1 MNMCV
6 HVCVCLFVCVCVCG
20 GHIVVPLLLTAS
32 NLGRSWAYG
41 NMQKG
46 EYYVESITAFF
57 MWSNPSIAHFLAF
70 SILYARYEAQVSI
83 SSGPFVKI
91 TMKTRL
97 DTRPSVACSLA
108 GGSNAQKSLFL
119 QKCYRRT
126 DGPMNRQTD
135 GPMDQLTDTPYRVTS
150 TRLKKQ

>member
-1 MNMCV
+1 MF
-6 HVCVCLFVCVCVCG
+6 VCACVCVCVCG

-83 SSGPFVKI
+83 SSGPFVEI
-91 TMKTRL
+91 AMKTRP

-108 GGSNAQKSLFL
+108 GAVMLKNRYFYKSV
-119 QKCYRRT
+119 T
-126 DGPMNRQTD
+126 DGPTD
-135 GPMDQLTDTPYRVTS
+135 GPTDGRTDEPTDRRTNGP
-150 TRLKKQ
+150 TDGHTLL

>member
-1 MNMCV
+1 MKMCV
-6 HVCVCLFVCVCVCG
+6 HVCVCLCVCVCVCG

-41 NMQKG
+41 NMQNG

-83 SSGPFVKI
+83 SSGPFVEI

-126 DGPMNRQTD
+126 DRQTD
-135 GPMDQLTDTPYRVTS
+135 RWTDRPTDQWTNWRTHLIESRARD
-150 TRLKKQ
+150 